1 MFLSFYKL
9 NEKPFQITSDSKFL
23 WLGEKHQEAFATLKY
38 GVLDNKGF
46 LLLTGEVGTGKTTLI
61 NALVNS
67 LGSDVVFAKIPDPR
81 LDELDFYR
89 YISKA
94 FQLPKMPETKV
105 EFLFELTRFL
115 EKAYT
120 DRKQVLLIVDEA
132 QRLRSEILEEIRL
145 LSNIEREHVKLLNIF
160 FVGQVEFND
169 ILLKPENKAIRQ
181 RITVNYSLDR
191 LTEDE
196 VKKYIA
202 HRLKIAGS
210 EQQIFTDKAIYEIY
224 LFSTGTPR
232 LINIICDRA
241 LLTGFVEE
249 KAVIDEDII
258 QECADELQ
266 ITPNLAG
273 AAGHLPRGIHQEVKE
288 SPVASTIQDAP
299 APEISI
305 RLPRVRKKRA
315 SMLGIYLVYFLLLFI
330 IFGIVMFFFVSPE
343 DFPILDL
350 GKVIGVDAV
359 TGEN

>member
-23 WLGEKHQEAFATLKY
+23 WLGEKHQEALATLKY
-38 GVLDNKGF
+38 GVLDDKGF

-67 LGSDVVFAKIPDPR
+67 LGSDVIYAKIPDPR

-89 YISKA
+89 YIAKA
-94 FQLPKMPETKV
+94 FQLNKTPETKV

-115 EKAYT
+115 EKAFV

-132 QRLRSEILEEIRL
+132 QRLQDDILEEIRL

-169 ILLKPENKAIRQ
+169 ILLKQENKAIRQ
-181 RITVNYSLDR
+181 RITVNYSLER

-196 VKKYIA
+196 VKKYIQY
-202 HRLKIAGS
+202 RLKVGGADR
-210 EQQIFTDKAIYEIY
+210 QIFTEKAIHEIY
-224 LFSTGTPR
+224 LFSKGTPR

-249 KAVIDEDII
+249 KVTIDEEII
-258 QECADELQ
+258 QECAGELE
-266 ITPNLAG
+266 ITPHLAG
-273 AAGHLPRGIHQEVKE
+273 KINPAIDESVKNDTH
-288 SPVASTIQDAP
+288 VAMQP
-299 APEISI
+299 ASMPEIPI
-305 RLPRVRKKRA
+305 KLPRVRKKRA
-315 SMLGIYLVYFLLLFI
+315 SMLGIYLVYFILLFM
-330 IFGIVMFFFVSPE
+330 IFGIVAFFFLSPE
-343 DFPILDL
+343 NFPFLDL
-350 GKVIGVDAV
+350 GNSVSVESVIG
-359 TGEN
+359 GN